1 MTASDISDKHRFL
14 AQGNVYLPH
23 IMIIEK
29 IIEETPGVKT
39 FHFNFKDEQIRDEFT
54 FESGQFGEYSVFGVG
69 EAPFCISSSP
79 TRGDHLEF
87 TLQRVGKVT
96 NALHRLGVGA
106 EIGFRGPYGNSFP
119 IDLLQG
125 KNLIFVGGG
134 IGLAPLRSLIWNV
147 LDNRDKYGDVQ
158 IIYGARSPADL
169 CFRYDLDAWGDDK
182 TVDVITTVD
191 RQESRVQSP
200 VSRVEAGNSRLQSQ
214 ESRVGAGDSRLQTAD
229 SRLLREGFVPQ
240 VLEQVAP
247 SAENAMAIVCGPPIM
262 IRFTFPVLGKL
273 GFTPEQMITT
283 LEKRM
288 KCGIGKCGRCN
299 IGDIYVCRDGPVF
312 TYAQIKRF
320 ISSEH

>member
-1 MTASDISDKHRFL
+1 MAVSDISHRKRFL

-23 IMIIEK
+23 IAVIEK
-29 IIEETPGVKT
+29 IINETPTVST
-39 FHFNFKDEQIRDEFT
+39 FHFNFKDDKLREEFT
-54 FESGQFGEYSVFGVG
+54 FESGQFGECSVFGIG

-79 TRGDHLEF
+79 TRGGHLEF
-87 TLQRVGKVT
+87 AVQRVGRVT
-96 NALHRLGVGA
+96 NALHRLGVGG

-119 IDLLQG
+119 LDFLSG
-125 KNLIFVGGG
+125 KNLVFVGGG

-147 LDNRDKYGDVQ
+147 IDNRDKYGKVD

-169 CFRYDLDAWGDDK
+169 CFRYDLETWNKDK
-182 TVDVITTVD
+182 TVNLVTTID
-191 RQESRVQSP
+191 REDKSWTGKAGLVP
-200 VSRVEAGNSRLQSQ
+200 V
-214 ESRVGAGDSRLQTAD
+214 
-229 SRLLREGFVPQ
+229 

-247 SAENAMAIVCGPPIM
+247 SAGNAVAIVCGPPIM
-262 IRFTFPVLGKL
+262 IRFTFPVLEKL

-312 TYAQIKRF
+312 SYAEIKNF
-320 ISSEH
+320 VSSEY

>member
-1 MTASDISDKHRFL
+1 MTVTDMDHRRQFL
-14 AQGNVYLPH
+14 AGGNVYLPH
-23 IMIIEK
+23 IAVIEK
-29 IIEETPGVKT
+29 VIDETPTVRT
-39 FHFNFKDEQIRDEFT
+39 LHFNFKDNGLREEFN

-79 TRGDHLEF
+79 TRRDHLEF
-87 TLQRVGKVT
+87 ALQRVGKVT

-119 IDLLQG
+119 LDLLQG
-125 KNLIFVGGG
+125 KNLVFVAGG

-147 LDNRDKYGDVQ
+147 IDNRDKYEKVD

-169 CFRYDLDAWGDDK
+169 CFKYDLDTWGNDK
-182 TVDVITTVD
+182 TVNMSTTVD
-191 RQESRVQSP
+191 KGDESWTGRV
-200 VSRVEAGNSRLQSQ
+200 
-214 ESRVGAGDSRLQTAD
+214 
-229 SRLLREGFVPQ
+229 GFVPQ

-247 SAENAMAIVCGPPIM
+247 SASDAVAIVCGPPIM
-262 IRFTFPVLGKL
+262 IRFTFPVLEKL

-299 IGDIYVCRDGPVF
+299 IGNLYVCRDGPVF
-312 TYAQIKRF
+312 TYAQIKNF
-320 ISSEH
+320 ISSEY